1 MIEYTIDKRQ
11 EIIFVNIKE
20 SVLLVEVMTH
30 VSNILND
37 PDFSAKYDSLIT
49 IENNVIV
56 PRIPQEKI
64 PIIQEV
70 INGYAQ
76 RRKGTKWAVVV
87 SNEITHAI
95 VKTSL
100 DLIGPLSANIRLFRD
115 TSDAMAWIKD

>member
-1 MIEYTIDKRQ
+1 MIEYTIEKRQ
-11 EIIFVNIKE
+11 EIIFENIKE

-37 PDFSAKYDSLIT
+37 PDFSSQYHSIIN
-49 IENNVIV
+49 IENNVTV
-56 PRIPQEKI
+56 PQILQEKI

-76 RRKGTKWAVVV
+76 RRKGTKWAVVI
-87 SNEITHAI
+87 SNEIAHAI

-100 DLIGPLSANIRLFRD
+100 DLIGLLSAKIRLFRD
-115 TSDAMAWIKD
+115 TGDALAWIKE

>member
-1 MIEYTIDKRQ
+1 MFEYTIDKRQ
-11 EIIFVNIKE
+11 KIIFVNIKE

-37 PDFSAKYDSLIT
+37 PDFSSQYHSIIN
-49 IENNVIV
+49 IENNVTV
-56 PRIPQEKI
+56 PQILQEKI

-76 RRKGTKWAVVV
+76 RRKGTKWAVVI
-87 SNEITHAI
+87 SNEIAHAI

-100 DLIGPLSANIRLFRD
+100 DLIGPLSAKIRLFRD
-115 TSDAMAWIKD
+115 TGDALAWIIE